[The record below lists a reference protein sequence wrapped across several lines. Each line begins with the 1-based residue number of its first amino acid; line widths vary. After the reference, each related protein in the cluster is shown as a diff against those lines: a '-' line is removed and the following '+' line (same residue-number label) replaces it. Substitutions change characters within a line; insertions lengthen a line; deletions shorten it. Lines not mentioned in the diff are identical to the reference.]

1 MENLRAAGRLPVTG
15 RQSRPKLNL
24 KWATVVGLA
33 MVVAASSM
41 AKGQAVPI
49 LKPGPNGGWCK
60 TQQVFE
66 SHMRSL
72 SLNPLTCAEFGPCD
86 EPGNRD
92 PQIPTAQTSFTT
104 IRIRFHI
111 VTMSD
116 GSNPS
121 TDINQIQ
128 QNVDKL
134 NANYIPVKINFIYTV
149 DTIRNSLYRS
159 LPDSLMDSMKTHY
172 AVQPDSQVN
181 IYVSYVQGLYSFG
194 TFPWDPNCLGKLGG
208 IVMTTDHFR
217 AISSALAHEMGHCL
231 GLWHTFHGISEVPA
245 CSDCYEKVGATNH
258 DFTGDWCSDTD
269 PTPINYN
276 CTPPPGVDTCSGL
289 SWGPTDVQNY
299 MGYSGD
305 ACWSEFSPQQM
316 GRMHCWM
323 NSVLSSWI
331 SNVQFVADTNFGHVP
346 LTVNFSSASAK
357 AVSAWSW
364 QFGDGGTSSLQNP
377 QHVYSL
383 PGCYTVS
390 LTISTPDGP
399 FVSTHQSYVAVYAD
413 TITCA
418 RVHGLIGNSVA
429 VQISARNYVPLQQLI
444 FPMTWSG
451 GAGLSFDS
459 SSTAGL
465 RTDSLA
471 TSEFINLDPQFL
483 DRGTYRLGA
492 GVGQNPLP
500 AGQGP
505 ILTMYFTATGN
516 PITNPVSFAPF
527 SSGTSTFSPSFQAP
541 QGTYSPAALD
551 GAVVFCLAGDVNNDG
566 HGPDLSDLTMLVS
579 YLTGLNPSLPNPSN
593 ANVNGIGGIDL
604 SDLTMLVSYLTRGTP
619 PLICN

>member
-1 MENLRAAGRLPVTG
+1 MDNLDATNEQPRAARKSKPVLNMKWTSVIVFG
-15 RQSRPKLNL
+15 LIMGAGPAVYSQS
-24 KWATVVGLA
+24 T
-33 MVVAASSM
+33 
-41 AKGQAVPI
+41 PI
-49 LKPGPNGGWCK
+49 LKEGPDGGWCK
-60 TQQVFE
+60 TMRYFQ

-72 SLNPLTCAEFGPCD
+72 SLNPQTCAEFGPCD
-86 EPGNRD
+86 DPTNRD
-92 PQIPTAQTSFTT
+92 PQIPTSGTSFTT
-104 IRIRFHI
+104 VRIRFHI

-172 AVQPDSQVN
+172 AVEPDSQVN
-181 IYVSYVQGLYSFG
+181 VYVSYVQGQYSFG

-208 IVMTTDHFR
+208 IVMTTAHFG

-269 PTPINYN
+269 PTPINYS
-276 CTPPPGVDTCSGL
+276 CSPPPGVDTCSGL

-331 SNVQFVADTNFGHVP
+331 SNVQFAADTDFGHLP
-346 LTVNFSSASAK
+346 LTVNFSSSSAK
-357 AVSAWSW
+357 AVSAWGW
-364 QFGDGGTSSLQNP
+364 QFGDGGTSNLQNP
-377 QHVYSL
+377 QHIYSL
-383 PGCYTVS
+383 PGNYTVS

-399 FVSTHQSYVAVYAD
+399 YGSTHQSYIAVYAD

-418 RVHGLIGNSVA
+418 RVHGTLGNSVA
-429 VQISARNYVPLQQLI
+429 VQISARNYVPLQQLV
-444 FPMTWSG
+444 FPMTWAG
-451 GAGLSFDS
+451 PAGLSFDS

-465 RTDSLA
+465 RTESLG
-471 TSEFINLDPQFL
+471 TSEFVNLDPQFL

-516 PITNPVSFAPF
+516 PVTNPISFAPYN
-527 SSGTSTFSPSFQAP
+527 SGSNNFSPEFQAP
-541 QGTYSPAALD
+541 QGAYSPAALD
-551 GAVVFCLAGDVNNDG
+551 GAVLFCLPGDVNNDG
-566 HGPDLSDLTMLVS
+566 HGPNLSDLSMLVAYLTGAIPTLPNPVNANVNGVGPVDLSDLTTLVS
-579 YLTGLNPSLPNPSN
+579 NLTQG
-593 ANVNGIGGIDL
+593 V
-604 SDLTMLVSYLTRGTP
+604 P
-619 PLICN
+619 PLSCN